1 MNLRRQRGITQP
13 RQSLFVVVYLCE
25 NSAVV
30 HLSCSEVMSF
40 REDILQLLSDSDSEL
55 RGKMFQP
62 PSSVFPSS
70 RQGRTLFGDDGGD
83 DEAEMMIG
91 LRSRALLE
99 AAKRPEETP
108 SFAESLEIQSRWKRD
123 GEWYLYLLGF
133 A

>member
-1 MNLRRQRGITQP
+1 M
-13 RQSLFVVVYLCE
+13 
-25 NSAVV
+25 
-30 HLSCSEVMSF
+30 
-40 REDILQLLSDSDSEL
+40 QLLSDPDSAL

-70 RQGRTLFGDDGGD
+70 RQGRTLFGGGGVGDGES
-83 DEAEMMIG
+83 EAEMMVG

-123 GEWYLYLLGF
+123 GER
-133 A
+133 

>member
-1 MNLRRQRGITQP
+1 M
-13 RQSLFVVVYLCE
+13 
-25 NSAVV
+25 
-30 HLSCSEVMSF
+30 
-40 REDILQLLSDSDSEL
+40 QLLSDPDSEL

-70 RQGRTLFGDDGGD
+70 RQGRTLFGGVGDGES
-83 DEAEMMIG
+83 EAEMMVG

-123 GEWYLYLLGF
+123 GEKEEHELKRS
-133 A
+133 